1 MTSRWRSPVWQ
12 RRAATV
18 LGVLAVLAVT
28 AGTAVLRSTPSAQP
42 SEPGAVAPAPA
53 APEMTASAPATAETE
68 PSREHRATPP
78 RSGPQPQPQPPN
90 SVRLPGGATST
101 LVRTELTADG
111 TLPIPGGVARAA
123 WWGAGFGD
131 DRGAALVAGHVDWYG
146 RSGPFTGLFRLGAG
160 DEVTVRDAAGRTWTY
175 RVVSATTLHKSRL
188 ARYAP
193 ELFAQDGPH
202 RLLLVT
208 CGGDYLGGAGGYSD
222 NHIVT
227 AKLVSE
233 H

>member
-1 MTSRWRSPVWQ
+1 MTSWWRSPVWQ

-28 AGTAVLRSTPSAQP
+28 AGTAVLRSAPSAQQ
-42 SEPGAVAPAPA
+42 SRPGTVAPAPA
-53 APEMTASAPATAETE
+53 VPEVAAGVPGTAETE
-68 PSREHRATPP
+68 PSREHRAAPP
-78 RSGPQPQPQPPN
+78 RPGPQPPN

-111 TLPIPGGVARAA
+111 TLPIPDGVAHAA
-123 WWGAGFGD
+123 WWGAGFGAD
-131 DRGAALVAGHVDWYG
+131 HGAAVVAGHVNWYG

-160 DEVTVRDAAGRTWTY
+160 DEVTVRDAEGRTWTY
-175 RVVSATTLHKSRL
+175 RVASATTLHKSGL

-208 CGGDYLGGAGGYSD
+208 CGGDYLGGSGGYAD

-227 AKLVSE
+227 AKLVSG

>member
-1 MTSRWRSPVWQ
+1 MTSWWRSPVWQ
-12 RRAATV
+12 RRTATA

-28 AGTAVLRSTPSAQP
+28 AGTAVLRSAPSARP

-53 APEMTASAPATAETE
+53 VPEVTARVPGTAETE
-68 PSREHRATPP
+68 PPREPRAAPP
-78 RSGPQPQPQPPN
+78 RPGPQPPN

-111 TLPIPGGVARAA
+111 TLPIPGGVDRAA

-146 RSGPFTGLFRLGAG
+146 RSGPFTSLFRLEAG

-175 RVVSATTLHKSRL
+175 RVASATTLHKSRL

-208 CGGDYLGGAGGYSD
+208 CGGDYLGGTGGYSD

-227 AKLVSE
+227 AKLVSGR
-233 H
+233 